1 MAGND
6 KVVAGSV
13 KNLVHATAARVLPSR
28 PRGTPLRPSAT
39 TWRSEMSAVPSLV
52 MNNGLEIP
60 QLGFGVF
67 LVPPEET
74 SNAVAEALNTG
85 YRLIDTAQGYR
96 NEEGVGSAIAES
108 DVSRDELFITTKL
121 TNSKHGY
128 DSALTAF
135 DDSMKKLGLDV
146 LDLFL
151 IHWPLPMF
159 DQYVETW
166 RAFERLLAD
175 GRVRSIGVSNFE
187 IAHLQRLLAETDVT
201 PAVNQVELH
210 PEFPQEELRAFHEEH
225 GILTE
230 SWGPLGQG
238 KGLLEN
244 PSIVE
249 VARRKDRTPA
259 QVVLRWHVQLG
270 SVVIPKSVHSDR
282 IRENIQVFDFEL
294 DDADMADISTVRTGQ
309 RLGADP
315 NEFAM
320 R

>member
-1 MAGND
+1 
-6 KVVAGSV
+6 
-13 KNLVHATAARVLPSR
+13 
-28 PRGTPLRPSAT
+28 
-39 TWRSEMSAVPSLV
+39 MSTVPSLV
-52 MNNGLEIP
+52 MNNGLQIP

-74 SNAVAEALNTG
+74 KQAVTEALDAG

-96 NEEGVGSAIAES
+96 NEEGVGAAIAES
-108 DVSRDELFITTKL
+108 DVPRDELFITTKL
-121 TNSKHGY
+121 TNSEHGY
-128 DSALTAF
+128 DTTLAAF
-135 DDSMKKLGLDV
+135 DGSMDKLGIDV

-166 RAFERLLAD
+166 RAFEKLLAD

-187 IAHLQRLLAETDVT
+187 IPHLQRLLAETDVT
-201 PAVNQVELH
+201 PAVNQIELH
-210 PEFPQEELRAFHEEH
+210 PEFPQEDLREFHQQH

-244 PSIVE
+244 PQIVE
-249 VARRKDRTPA
+249 VAQRKDRTPA

-270 SVVIPKSVHSDR
+270 CVVIPKSVNPDR
-282 IRENIQVFDFEL
+282 IRENINIFDFEL
-294 DDADMADISTVRTGQ
+294 DDADMAEISKVRTGE
-309 RLGADP
+309 RLGGDP
-315 NEFAM
+315 NVFAM

>member
-1 MAGND
+1 
-6 KVVAGSV
+6 
-13 KNLVHATAARVLPSR
+13 
-28 PRGTPLRPSAT
+28 
-39 TWRSEMSAVPSLV
+39 MSAVPSLK

-74 SNAVAEALNTG
+74 QQAVSEAIKAG

-96 NEEGVGSAIAES
+96 NEEGVGEAIAES
-108 DVSRDELFITTKL
+108 DVPLDELFITTKL
-121 TNSKHGY
+121 TNSEHGY
-128 DSALTAF
+128 DNALRAF
-135 DDSMKKLGLDV
+135 EGSTKKLGIDV

-166 RAFERLLAD
+166 RAFEKLLAD

-187 IAHLQRLLAETDVT
+187 IPHLQRLMAETDVT

-210 PEFPQEELRAFHEEH
+210 PQFPQDDLREFHAEH

-244 PSIVE
+244 PNIVE
-249 VARRKDRTPA
+249 IAHRKGRTPA
-259 QVVLRWHVQLG
+259 QVVLRWHIQLG
-270 SVVIPKSVHSDR
+270 CVVIPKSVNPDR
-282 IRENIQVFDFEL
+282 IRENIDVFDFEL
-294 DDADMADISTVRTGQ
+294 DDADMADISKVRTRQ

-315 NEFAM
+315 NVFAM

>member
-1 MAGND
+1 M
-6 KVVAGSV
+6 
-13 KNLVHATAARVLPSR
+13 P
-28 PRGTPLRPSAT
+28 
-39 TWRSEMSAVPSLV
+39 AVPSLA
-52 MNNGLEIP
+52 MNNGIQIP

-67 LVPPEET
+67 LIPAEET
-74 SNAVAEALNTG
+74 EKAVSEALSAG

-96 NEEGVGSAIAES
+96 NEEGVGSAMASAGIQ
-108 DVSRDELFITTKL
+108 RDELFITTKL
-121 TNSKHGY
+121 TNSEQGY
-128 DSALTAF
+128 DKALRAF
-135 DDSMKKLGLDV
+135 DESMNKLGIDV

-151 IHWPLPMF
+151 IHWPQPMF

-175 GRVRSIGVSNFE
+175 GRVLSIGVSNFE
-187 IAHLQRLLAETDVT
+187 IEHLERLLAETDVT

-210 PEFPQEELRAFHEEH
+210 PEFPQEELREFHAEH

-244 PSIVE
+244 PHIVD
-249 VARRKDRTPA
+249 VARRSARTPG
-259 QVVLRWHVQLG
+259 QVVLRWHIQLG
-270 SVVIPKSVHSDR
+270 NVVIPKSVNPGR
-282 IRENIQVFDFEL
+282 IRENIDIFDFEL
-294 DDADMADISTVRTGQ
+294 DESDMQAIEQVRTGR

-315 NEFAM
+315 NHFDM

>member
-1 MAGND
+1 
-6 KVVAGSV
+6 
-13 KNLVHATAARVLPSR
+13 
-28 PRGTPLRPSAT
+28 
-39 TWRSEMSAVPSLV
+39 MSTVPSLA
-52 MNNGLEIP
+52 MNNGIQIP

-67 LVPPEET
+67 LIPPEET
-74 SNAVAEALNTG
+74 EKAVSEALGAG

-96 NEEGVGSAIAES
+96 NEEGVGAAIAS
-108 DVSRDELFITTKL
+108 AGIQRDELFITTKL
-121 TNSKHGY
+121 TNSEQGY
-128 DSALTAF
+128 DKALRAF
-135 DDSMKKLGLDV
+135 DESMNKLGIDV

-151 IHWPLPMF
+151 IHWPQPMF

-175 GRVRSIGVSNFE
+175 GRVSSIGVSNFE
-187 IAHLQRLLAETDVT
+187 IDHLERLLAETDVV

-210 PEFPQEELRAFHEEH
+210 PEFPQEELREFHAEH

-244 PSIVE
+244 PHILD
-249 VARRKDRTPA
+249 VARRKARTPG
-259 QVVLRWHVQLG
+259 QVVLRWHIQLG
-270 SVVIPKSVHSDR
+270 NVVIPKSVNPDR
-282 IRENIQVFDFEL
+282 IRENIEIFDFEL
-294 DDADMADISTVRTGQ
+294 DESDMQAIAQVRTGR

-315 NEFAM
+315 NHFDM

>member
-1 MAGND
+1 
-6 KVVAGSV
+6 
-13 KNLVHATAARVLPSR
+13 
-28 PRGTPLRPSAT
+28 
-39 TWRSEMSAVPSLV
+39 MSTVPSLV
-52 MNNGLEIP
+52 MNNGLHIP

-74 SNAVAEALNTG
+74 KQAVTEALEAG

-96 NEEGVGSAIAES
+96 NEEGVGAAIAES
-108 DVSRDELFITTKL
+108 DVPRDELFITTKL
-121 TNSKHGY
+121 TNSEQGY
-128 DSALTAF
+128 DTTLAAF
-135 DDSMKKLGLDV
+135 DGSMDKLGIDV

-166 RAFERLLAD
+166 RAFEKLLAD

-187 IAHLQRLLAETDVT
+187 IPHLQRLLAETGVT
-201 PAVNQVELH
+201 PAVNQIELH
-210 PEFPQEELRAFHEEH
+210 PEFPQEDLREFHQQH

-244 PSIVE
+244 PQIVE
-249 VARRKDRTPA
+249 VAQRKERTPA

-270 SVVIPKSVHSDR
+270 CVVIPKSVNPDR
-282 IRENIQVFDFEL
+282 IRENINIFDFEL
-294 DDADMADISTVRTGQ
+294 DDADMAEISKVRTGE
-309 RLGADP
+309 RLGGDP
-315 NEFAM
+315 NVFAM

>member
-1 MAGND
+1 
-6 KVVAGSV
+6 
-13 KNLVHATAARVLPSR
+13 
-28 PRGTPLRPSAT
+28 
-39 TWRSEMSAVPSLV
+39 MSGVSSLV
-52 MNNGLEIP
+52 MNNGLRIP
-60 QLGFGVF
+60 QVGFGVF
-67 LVPPEET
+67 LVPPEQT
-74 SNAVAEALNTG
+74 KRAVAEALKAE

-96 NEEGVGSAIAES
+96 NEEGVGAAIAES
-108 DVSRDELFITTKL
+108 EVPREELFITTKL
-121 TNSKHGY
+121 TNSEHGY
-128 DSALTAF
+128 DRTLAAF
-135 DDSMKKLGLDV
+135 DGSMEKLGLDV

-166 RAFERLLAD
+166 RAFEKLLAD

-187 IAHLQRLLAETDVT
+187 IAHLERLLAETDVT

-210 PEFPQEELRAFHEEH
+210 PEFPQEELREFHQQH

-238 KGLLEN
+238 KGVLEN
-244 PSIVE
+244 PHIVE
-249 VARRKDRTPA
+249 VAQRKDRTPA

-270 SVVIPKSVHSDR
+270 CVVIPKSVHPDR
-282 IRENIQVFDFEL
+282 MRENVDLFDFEL
-294 DDADMADISTVRTGQ
+294 DDVDMAEISKVRTGQ

-315 NEFAM
+315 NVFAM

>member
-1 MAGND
+1 
-6 KVVAGSV
+6 
-13 KNLVHATAARVLPSR
+13 
-28 PRGTPLRPSAT
+28 
-39 TWRSEMSAVPSLV
+39 MSIVPSLV
-52 MNNGLEIP
+52 MNNGLQIP

-74 SNAVAEALNTG
+74 KQAVTEALKVG

-96 NEEGVGSAIAES
+96 NEEGVGAAIAES
-108 DVSRDELFITTKL
+108 DVPRDELFITTKL
-121 TNSKHGY
+121 TNSEHGY
-128 DSALTAF
+128 DTTLAAF
-135 DDSMKKLGLDV
+135 DGSMKKLGIDV

-166 RAFERLLAD
+166 RAFEKLLSD

-187 IAHLQRLLAETDVT
+187 IEHLQRLMAETDVT
-201 PAVNQVELH
+201 PAVNQIELH
-210 PEFPQEELRAFHEEH
+210 PQFPQDDLREFHQEH

-238 KGLLEN
+238 KGLLEDAN
-244 PSIVE
+244 IVE
-249 VARRKDRTPA
+249 VARRKDRRPA

-270 SVVIPKSVHSDR
+270 CVVIPKSVHPER
-282 IRENIQVFDFEL
+282 MRENFDIFDFEL
-294 DDADMADISTVRTGQ
+294 DDVDMAEISKVRTEQ

-315 NEFAM
+315 NVFAM

>member
-1 MAGND
+1 
-6 KVVAGSV
+6 
-13 KNLVHATAARVLPSR
+13 
-28 PRGTPLRPSAT
+28 
-39 TWRSEMSAVPSLV
+39 MSTVPSLV
-52 MNNGLEIP
+52 MNNGLQIP

-74 SNAVAEALNTG
+74 KQAVTEALEAG

-96 NEEGVGSAIAES
+96 NEEGVGAAIAES
-108 DVSRDELFITTKL
+108 DVPRDELFITTKL
-121 TNSKHGY
+121 TNSEQGY
-128 DSALTAF
+128 DTTLAAF
-135 DDSMKKLGLDV
+135 DGSMDKLGIDV

-151 IHWPLPMF
+151 IHWPQPMF

-166 RAFERLLAD
+166 RAFEKLLAD

-187 IAHLQRLLAETDVT
+187 IPHLQRLLAETDVT
-201 PAVNQVELH
+201 PAVNQIELH
-210 PEFPQEELRAFHEEH
+210 PEFPQEDLREFHQQH

-244 PSIVE
+244 PQIVE
-249 VARRKDRTPA
+249 VAQRKDRTPA

-270 SVVIPKSVHSDR
+270 CVVIPKSVNPDR
-282 IRENIQVFDFEL
+282 IRENINIFDFEL
-294 DDADMADISTVRTGQ
+294 DDADMAEISKVRTGE
-309 RLGADP
+309 RLGGDP
-315 NEFAM
+315 NVFAM

>member
-1 MAGND
+1 
-6 KVVAGSV
+6 
-13 KNLVHATAARVLPSR
+13 
-28 PRGTPLRPSAT
+28 
-39 TWRSEMSAVPSLV
+39 MSAVPSLV
-52 MNNGLEIP
+52 MNNGLHIP

-74 SNAVAEALNTG
+74 KQAVAEALKAG

-96 NEEGVGSAIAES
+96 NEEGVGAAIAES

-121 TNSKHGY
+121 TNSQHGY
-128 DSALTAF
+128 DTTLAAF
-135 DDSMKKLGLDV
+135 DGSMEKLGIDG

-159 DQYVETW
+159 DEYVETW
-166 RAFERLLAD
+166 RAFEKLLAD

-187 IAHLQRLLAETDVT
+187 IPHLERLFAETDVT
-201 PAVNQVELH
+201 PAVNQIELH
-210 PEFPQEELRAFHEEH
+210 PEFPQEELREFHQEH

-244 PSIVE
+244 PHIVE
-249 VARRKDRTPA
+249 VARRKGRTPA

-270 SVVIPKSVHSDR
+270 CVVIPKSVHPDR
-282 IRENIQVFDFEL
+282 IQENIDLFDFEL
-294 DDADMADISTVRTGQ
+294 DDGDMAEISKVRTGQ

-315 NEFAM
+315 NVFAM

>member
-1 MAGND
+1 M
-6 KVVAGSV
+6 
-13 KNLVHATAARVLPSR
+13 P
-28 PRGTPLRPSAT
+28 
-39 TWRSEMSAVPSLV
+39 AVPSLK

-60 QLGFGVF
+60 QVGFGVF

-74 SNAVAEALNTG
+74 RQAVAEALKAG

-96 NEEGVGSAIAES
+96 NEEGVGAAIAES
-108 DVSRDELFITTKL
+108 DVPRDELFITTKL
-121 TNSKHGY
+121 TNSEHGY
-128 DSALTAF
+128 DKALAAF
-135 DDSMKKLGLDV
+135 EGSMKKLGLD
-146 LDLFL
+146 LIDLFL

-166 RAFERLLAD
+166 RAFEKLLAD

-187 IAHLQRLLAETDVT
+187 IPHLQRLLAETDVT
-201 PAVNQVELH
+201 PTVNQVELH
-210 PEFPQEELRAFHEEH
+210 PEFPQEELRTFHDEH

-244 PSIVE
+244 PEIGDL
-249 VARRKDRTPA
+249 ARRKDRTPA

-270 SVVIPKSVHSDR
+270 CVVIPKSVHPDR
-282 IRENIQVFDFEL
+282 MRQNIELFDFEL
-294 DDADMADISTVRTGQ
+294 DDRDMAEIARARTGQ

-315 NEFAM
+315 NEFAAL
-320 R
+320 

>member
-1 MAGND
+1 M
-6 KVVAGSV
+6 SV
-13 KNLVHATAARVLPSR
+13 
-28 PRGTPLRPSAT
+28 
-39 TWRSEMSAVPSLV
+39 VPSLV
-52 MNNGLEIP
+52 MNNGLQIP
-60 QLGFGVF
+60 QVGFGVF

-74 SNAVAEALNTG
+74 EQAVAEALKAG

-96 NEEGVGSAIAES
+96 NEEGVGAAIAES

-121 TNSKHGY
+121 TNSEHGY
-128 DSALTAF
+128 DTTLAAF
-135 DDSMKKLGLDV
+135 DGSMEKLGIDL

-159 DQYVETW
+159 DEYVETW
-166 RAFERLLAD
+166 RAFEKLLAD

-187 IAHLQRLLAETDVT
+187 IPHLERLLAETNAT
-201 PAVNQVELH
+201 PVVNQIELH
-210 PEFPQEELRAFHEEH
+210 PEFPQEELREFHQEH

-244 PSIVE
+244 PHIVE
-249 VARRKDRTPA
+249 VARRKGRTPA

-270 SVVIPKSVHSDR
+270 CVVIPKSVHPDR
-282 IRENIQVFDFEL
+282 MRENIDLFDFEL
-294 DDADMADISTVRTGQ
+294 DDGDMAEISKVRTGQ

-315 NEFAM
+315 NVFAM

>member
-1 MAGND
+1 
-6 KVVAGSV
+6 
-13 KNLVHATAARVLPSR
+13 
-28 PRGTPLRPSAT
+28 
-39 TWRSEMSAVPSLV
+39 MSAGPSLV
-52 MNNGLEIP
+52 MNNGLHIP

-74 SNAVAEALNTG
+74 KQAVAEALKAG

-96 NEEGVGSAIAES
+96 NEEGVGAAIAES

-121 TNSKHGY
+121 TNSQHGY
-128 DSALTAF
+128 DTTLAAF
-135 DDSMKKLGLDV
+135 DGSMEKLGIDG

-159 DQYVETW
+159 DEYVETW
-166 RAFERLLAD
+166 RAFEKLLAD

-187 IAHLQRLLAETDVT
+187 IPHLERLFAETDVT
-201 PAVNQVELH
+201 PAVNQIELH
-210 PEFPQEELRAFHEEH
+210 PEFPQEELREFHQEH

-244 PSIVE
+244 PHIVE
-249 VARRKDRTPA
+249 VARRKGRTPA

-270 SVVIPKSVHSDR
+270 CVVIPKSVHPDR
-282 IRENIQVFDFEL
+282 IQENIDLFDFEL
-294 DDADMADISTVRTGQ
+294 DDGDMAEISKVRTGQ

-315 NEFAM
+315 NVFAM